1 MSERDAATPSTA
13 TLFMDG
19 DSQAVRLPD
28 AFRLPGTAVR
38 VTRSGDGVL
47 LEPIAEAPTPERI
60 RAILAEIDALSDE
73 PFMPEGRNQ
82 PPMPPPDDVASFDDI
97 E

>member
-1 MSERDAATPSTA
+1 MSEHDTA

-19 DSQAVRLPD
+19 DHQAVRLPD
-28 AFRLPGTAVR
+28 GFRLPGTAVR

-47 LEPIAEAPTPERI
+47 LAPIPEAPTPERI
-60 RAILAEIDALSDE
+60 RAIFAELDRLAEAHG

-82 PPMPPPDDVASFDDI
+82 PSMPPPEDLFDDLP
-97 E
+97 